1 MNKGDLSRFWGICL
15 DGLVY
20 LFPKTFNLFD
30 FPIFWLR
37 TYRRKV
43 TTEMHRAHEIRYLR
57 FITCSCYCL
66 DHGKWL
72 NSRVKYWFDMAIMV
86 KNIKIKQNITLT
98 EDKRLYT
105 MTRRREY
112 YLLINRKWPL
122 IVKMYISK
130 LVRSARF
137 WNNHHQG
144 HSKLKH
150 LKANFF

>member
-1 MNKGDLSRFWGICL
+1 MNKGDLSRCWGICL

-20 LFPKTFNLFD
+20 LFPKTFSLFD

-37 TYRRKV
+37 TYPRKV

-57 FITCSCYCL
+57 FITCSWYCL

-122 IVKMYISK
+122 IAETRLLGGWYNRGRIV
-130 LVRSARF
+130 
-137 WNNHHQG
+137 HQQKYR
-144 HSKLKH
+144 HSNRL
-150 LKANFF
+150 LRAT